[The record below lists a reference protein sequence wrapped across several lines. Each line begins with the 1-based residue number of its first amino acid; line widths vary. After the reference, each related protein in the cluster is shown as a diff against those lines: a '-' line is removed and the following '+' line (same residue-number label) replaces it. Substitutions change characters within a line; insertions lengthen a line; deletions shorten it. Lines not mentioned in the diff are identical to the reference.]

1 MGNCV
6 RGERAMRSVTGEKGL
21 MRIKSVWGA
30 GVLAALAALT
40 VLAPGKTLAQES
52 WPQGGFATGYAPPAV
67 QLPYPLGSTHPEVGG
82 LFMAA
87 TFQMYNQ
94 TNPIK
99 GQEIAVRG
107 FVATDDTV
115 IGSPGTAGTFIGP
128 RNNALDAGQVAGP
141 YTWVPGFQLEVGWK
155 FGDGSSLTGSFW
167 WISESQYR
175 AAATLAAPNYQYNS
189 DQSATFLTSYV
200 FNFPSDFAGAP
211 QKISQGGPYSVYGIW
226 NGASTMTE
234 VLWQRAEQAQL
245 QYRKPFYETETYRAS
260 ALVGPRW
267 FWVED
272 KFRWTTTDLDAFGNS
287 SPIYQGVYNN
297 QVDNRMY
304 GVFAGL
310 QQEWY
315 LGWGFAAMLNTNVA
329 GFMDVVRT
337 SVDYQR
343 GDRGGP
349 ENKRGRTMWRA
360 VPEFQVTPSIMWYPL
375 EGVQV
380 QVGYDFFMFLN
391 TVASPQPV
399 DFNYSAL
406 TPQYTDIARFFNGFQ
421 ATIAI
426 VF

>member
-1 MGNCV
+1 MGNGV
-6 RGERAMRSVTGEKGL
+6 RGERAMRSVTGEMGL

-30 GVLAALAALT
+30 GVLAVLAALT
-40 VLAPGKTLAQES
+40 VLSPGKTLAQES
-52 WPQGGFATGYAPPAV
+52 WPQGGMATGYAPPAV

-87 TFQMYNQ
+87 TYQMYNQ

-107 FVATDDTV
+107 FVVTDDTV
-115 IGSPGTAGTFIGP
+115 LNAAGSAGTFIGP

-155 FGDGSSLTGSFW
+155 FGDGSSITGSFW

-175 AAATLAAPNYQYNS
+175 ASATLSPPNYQFNS
-189 DQSATFLTSYV
+189 DQSNTFLTSYV
-200 FNFPSDFAGAP
+200 FGYPSDFAGAP

-267 FWVED
+267 FWIED
-272 KFRWTTTDLDAFGNS
+272 KYRWITTDLDSLGNS
-287 SPIYQGVYNN
+287 SPIYQGIYNN

-315 LGWGFAAMLNTNVA
+315 MGWGFAAMLNTNVA

-360 VPEFQVTPSIMWYPL
+360 VPEFQITPSIMWYPL

-380 QVGYDFFMFLN
+380 QAGYDFFMFLN

-399 DFNYSAL
+399 DFNYSSL
-406 TPQYTDIARFFNGFQ
+406 SPQYTDIARFFNGFQ
-421 ATIAI
+421 VTVAI

>member
-1 MGNCV
+1 
-6 RGERAMRSVTGEKGL
+6 MRSVTGEMGL
-21 MRIKSVWGA
+21 MRKKSVWGA

-40 VLAPGKTLAQES
+40 VLAPGTTLAQES
-52 WPQGGFATGYAPPAV
+52 FSTGGFATGYAPPAV
-67 QLPYPLGSTHPEVGG
+67 QLPYPLYSTHPEVGG
-82 LFMAA
+82 LFIG
-87 TFQMYNQ
+87 TSFIMYHQ

-115 IGSPGTAGTFIGP
+115 LNAAGSAGTFIGP

-141 YTWVPGFQLEVGWK
+141 YTFVPGFNLEVGWK
-155 FGDGSSLTGSFW
+155 FGDGSAVTASFW
-167 WISESQYR
+167 WITSAQYR
-175 AAATLAAPNYQYNS
+175 ADATLAAPNYQYNS

-200 FNFPSDFAGAP
+200 FNFPADFAGAP
-211 QKISQGGPYSVYGIW
+211 QKISTGGPYSVYGIW

-234 VLWQRAEQAQL
+234 VLWQSAEQFQL
-245 QYRKPFYETETYRAS
+245 QYRKPFYETECYRAS
-260 ALVGPRW
+260 VLAGPRY
-267 FWVED
+267 FWIED
-272 KFRWTTTDLDAFGNS
+272 KFRWITTDVDSFGNS
-287 SPIYQGVYNN
+287 SPIYQGIYNN

-315 LGWGFAAMLNTNVA
+315 LGWGLAAMLNANVG
-329 GFMDVVRT
+329 GFLDVVRT
-337 SVDYQR
+337 QVDYQR

-349 ENKRGRTMWRA
+349 ENKRGRTMWRP
-360 VPEFQVTPSIMWYPL
+360 VPEVQLTPSIMWYPL
-375 EGVQV
+375 EGIQL
-380 QVGYDFFMFLN
+380 QFAYDFFDFFN

-421 ATIAI
+421 ATIAF